1 MKVLR
6 QRVSFAVALF
16 VLVAAVWMLCAS
28 IAGADEWGT
37 PDKQKHKIASAIGTE
52 VLYVGLRAND
62 VPYAAEWAAGTVVL
76 GGVAKE
82 YLFDPS
88 RLNRYPARPSKK
100 DMLANV
106 IGAGMVYVG
115 IKLGERFGVNPF
127 YWEW

>member
-1 MKVLR
+1 MKVDFD
-6 QRVSFAVALF
+6 QVSLVALLAL
-16 VLVAAVWMLCAS
+16 VLTLIFFSTPGGC
-28 IAGADEWGT
+28 DEWGT

-62 VPYAAEWAAGTVVL
+62 VPYAAEWAAGAVVL

-88 RLNRYPARPSKK
+88 RLNRYPTRPSKK

-106 IGAGMVYVG
+106 IGAGTVYVG
-115 IKLGERFGVNPF
+115 IKVGERYGVNPF